1 MEKKLSVVL
10 TGRND
15 NYGGYFNARLQNT
28 IQWLHY
34 WLTRYHI
41 SSEIILVNYNP
52 IPTAEAIEQMIDIP
66 PANEWVHTRM
76 IEVPEQEHQKIQ
88 AADVRR
94 PVPVIEFVAKNIGIR
109 RAMGKYVVATNADV
123 IFDAKI
129 FEYISKHHLDDN
141 SFYRAARVDFRSDE
155 QIKFE
160 QNPEWFIKVI
170 RQNVY
175 RFFLQGGTFDDTSPM
190 PLWWKLAYLRTFNTI
205 RKMVYTFIYPFRNIL
220 KYLMIP
226 YTNELFT
233 FKWFC
238 NASGDFMLMSKAGW
252 INGKGYPEDTW
263 ISTHT
268 DSLHLVMT
276 AVSGMKQKTLPYLV
290 YHQEHERRF
299 DFGGYDADMEL
310 MYNRLLS
317 EGKEMMAIKK
327 SLNNNTD
334 NWGLN
339 GVTLPE
345 QII

>member
-28 IQWLHY
+28 LQWLHY
-34 WLTRYHI
+34 WLSHYKI
-41 SSEIILVNYNP
+41 PSQIILVNYNP
-52 IPTAEAIEQMIDIP
+52 IPSAAPIEKMIDIP
-66 PANEWVHTRM
+66 AANQWVNTRI
-76 IEVPEQEHQKIQ
+76 IEVPEAEHQKIL
-88 AADVRR
+88 ASDVRR

-109 RAMGKYVVATNADV
+109 RAEGKYVVATNADV

-129 FEYISKHHLDDN
+129 FGYIQKHELEEN
-141 SFYRAARVDFRSDE
+141 VFYRAARVDFRGME
-155 QIKFE
+155 QVKFDL
-160 QNPEWFIKVI
+160 NPEQFIASI
-170 RQNVY
+170 RQQVF
-175 RFFLQGGTFDDTSPM
+175 RFFLQGGTFDDSSPM
-190 PLWWKLAYLRTFNTI
+190 PLCWKLAYLRVFNTI
-205 RKMVYTFIYPFRNIL
+205 RKIVYTGIYPFRNIL

-238 NASGDFMLMSKAGW
+238 NASGDFMLMSKAAW
-252 INGKGYPEDTW
+252 IKGKGYPEDTW

-276 AVSGMKQKTLPYLV
+276 AVSGMQQKTLPYLV

-299 DFGGYDADMEL
+299 DFSGYDADMDL

-317 EGKEMMAIKK
+317 EGKEMMTLKK

-339 GVTLPE
+339 GVLLPE
-345 QII
+345 KTI